1 MARALSGIRVI
12 DMTSTVMGPSAT
24 QMLGDHG
31 ADVIKVESAAGDTT
45 RQVPPHKSF
54 DMGVAHL
61 QLNRNKRSVVLD
73 LKTDAG
79 RDAMSALLK
88 TADVFIYSVRP
99 AAMAR
104 LELSPKQL
112 QTLNPQLITVSLVG
126 FGEGG
131 PYAGR
136 PAYEDLIQGLTAVP
150 SLLVQ
155 TGSPE
160 PQYVPVAFNDRAVG
174 LYAVAATLTA
184 LFHRARTGEAQ
195 HIELPMFESMAQFVL
210 GDHMG
215 GRSVAPPLGPAGYAR
230 TLTPGRRPYKIA
242 DGYVCAIIYTD
253 NHWRAFG
260 KLVGKPNLVDE
271 DERFATLRSRTIFA
285 QETYSFV
292 RENLPSRTTA
302 EWLKSFEEAD
312 IPATPLHTLETIF
325 EDPHLNA
332 TGFFQRTEHPSEGT
346 LVSIRGPVNWSK
358 TPPAMITPAPRLGEH
373 TRQVLTE
380 LGYSPAEVDEVAGT
394 SAE

>member
-1 MARALSGIRVI
+1 
-12 DMTSTVMGPSAT
+12 
-24 QMLGDHG
+24 
-31 ADVIKVESAAGDTT
+31 
-45 RQVPPHKSF
+45 
-54 DMGVAHL
+54 
-61 QLNRNKRSVVLD
+61 
-73 LKTDAG
+73 
-79 RDAMSALLK
+79 
-88 TADVFIYSVRP
+88 
-99 AAMAR
+99 
-104 LELSPKQL
+104 
-112 QTLNPQLITVSLVG
+112 
-126 FGEGG
+126 
-131 PYAGR
+131 
-136 PAYEDLIQGLTAVP
+136 
-150 SLLVQ
+150 
-155 TGSPE
+155 
-160 PQYVPVAFNDRAVG
+160 
-174 LYAVAATLTA
+174 
-184 LFHRARTGEAQ
+184 
-195 HIELPMFESMAQFVL
+195 
-210 GDHMG
+210 MG
-215 GRSVAPPLGPAGYAR
+215 GRSFDPPLGPAGYAR
-230 TLTPGRRPYKIA
+230 TLTPERRPYKTA

>member
-215 GRSVAPPLGPAGYAR
+215 GRSFDPPLGPAGYAR
-230 TLTPGRRPYKIA
+230 TLTPERRPYKTA

-332 TGFFQRTEHPSEGT
+332 IGFFQRTEHPSEGT